1 MYSSLVVE
9 SPSREE
15 SFLSEQPIDILLS
28 GNYNH
33 AAFLTGFTDLEGLLL
48 EMMSLLMTGESILIE
63 DFTQFIPEDL
73 KIVPG
78 SEEEDI
84 LSQRIK
90 ECSYGDTEPSRDD
103 ILPAVALYSDF
114 LFTFPAYRA
123 ALQHIKT
130 STDPVYVYYFTADTK
145 LNIVKQLLEQFQQ
158 YPGKLITKINYFAL
172 R

>member
-90 ECSYGDTEPSRDD
+90 EFYYGDTEPSRDD